1 MIYNNFKKQFKKIYL
16 IYNKGMTDQTKKYA
30 KGLTPEQKEERR
42 KAQLRIAQQKFRE
55 KHGLIKPQLS
65 DEEKQLK
72 RKEKAKK
79 RYLEKKEK
87 KGKKPDQ
94 VPVSY
99 TVDYQRSYH
108 KNYYE
113 TNKEKI
119 ITRAKTR
126 YFKKRTTDVI
136 NTYDNT
142 EPVIQTTD

>member
-1 MIYNNFKKQFKKIYL
+1 MSD
-16 IYNKGMTDQTKKYA
+16 TQTKKYA

-55 KHGLIKPQLS
+55 SHGLIRPKLT

-72 RKEKAKK
+72 RKEKAKQ
-79 RYLEKKEK
+79 RYLKKKEQ

-94 VPVSY
+94 VPASY

-108 KNYYE
+108 KRYYE
-113 TNKEKI
+113 TNKEKLLS
-119 ITRAKTR
+119 RAKTR
-126 YFKKRTTDVI
+126 YFKKMTTDAI

-142 EPVIQTTD
+142 NEIQEKTD